1 MKKFSLKNFDIKKLN
16 GIFSSL
22 ICIAIGLII
31 LVATYIENLQVIVVK
46 LFKKIFHKKTEK

>member
-1 MKKFSLKNFDIKKLN
+1 MKKFNFKNFNIKKLN

-31 LVATYIENLQVIVVK
+31 GLIILICMSPQDALIILELKVYL
-46 LFKKIFHKKTEK
+46 IF